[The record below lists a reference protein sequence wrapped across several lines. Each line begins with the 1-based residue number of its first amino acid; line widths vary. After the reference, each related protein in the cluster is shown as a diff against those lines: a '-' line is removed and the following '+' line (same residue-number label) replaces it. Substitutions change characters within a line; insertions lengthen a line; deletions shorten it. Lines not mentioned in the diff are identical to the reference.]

1 MVMPVNGPFTD
12 PFDLIKLREDI
23 FAADLIIAAAGWLD
37 LFTWLAGNP
46 SDLAGICTGLG
57 IREHPADVAMTLCT
71 AMGLVRREGEV
82 FFTTRKADEF
92 LVQGSPWDLRPY
104 LASLKDRP
112 TCVMMLEVLRTGV
125 PASWGGK
132 KDEAEWQE
140 AMLREEFADSFTAA
154 MDTRGAYLAPHMAA
168 ALECEGHGRLLDI
181 AGGSGVYACAVAE
194 RHPHVAAAVLERPP
208 VDKVARR
215 AVERRGLAG
224 RVDVMAGDMFADELP
239 SGFDVHLFS
248 NVLHDWG
255 MESCRDL
262 LSRSFRTLEPGGM
275 VVVHDCHL
283 DAGKAG
289 PLEVAQ
295 YSVLFMFLTEG
306 KCYSLDEMEEMLTM
320 AGFKDVRHVPTVVY
334 RSLVTARK
342 PG

>member
-1 MVMPVNGPFTD
+1 MLPAND
-12 PFDLIKLREDI
+12 PYDLIKLREDI
-23 FAADLIIAAAGWLD
+23 FAADLIIAAVGWLD
-37 LFTWLAGNP
+37 LFTWLERHP
-46 SDLAGICTGLG
+46 SDLAGICAGLG
-57 IREHPADVAMTLCT
+57 LKEHPADVAMTLCA
-71 AMGLVRREGEV
+71 AMGLVSREGNA
-82 FFTTRKADEF
+82 FTVTDKAREF
-92 LVQGSPWDLRPY
+92 LVEGSPWDLRPY

-132 KDEAEWQE
+132 VDEEEWQD

-154 MDTRGAYLAPHMAA
+154 MDTRGAYLAPHLAER
-168 ALECEGHGRLLDI
+168 LDCEGFTRLLDV
-181 AGGSGVYACAVAE
+181 AGGSGVYACAVVE
-194 RHPHVAAAVLERPP
+194 RHPHMRASVLERPP
-208 VDKVARR
+208 VDAVARR

-224 RVDVMAGDMFADELP
+224 RVDVTAGDMFAEGLP
-239 SGFDVHLFS
+239 PGFDMHLFS

-255 MESCRDL
+255 EESCRDL
-262 LSRSFRTLEPGGM
+262 LARSFEALEPGGC

-283 DAGKAG
+283 DAGKNG

-306 KCYSLDEMEEMLTM
+306 KCYSLDEMEDMLRG
-320 AGFKDVRHVPTVVY
+320 AGFEDVRYVPSVAY

-342 PG
+342 PA

>member
-1 MVMPVNGPFTD
+1 MLPSND
-12 PFDLIKLREDI
+12 PYDLIKLREDI
-23 FAADLIIAAAGWLD
+23 FAADLVIAAAGWLD
-37 LFTWLAGNP
+37 LFTWLSRNP
-46 SDLAGICTGLG
+46 SDLAGICAGLG
-57 IREHPADVAMTLCT
+57 IMEHPADVTMTLCT
-71 AMGLVRREGEV
+71 AMGLVRKEGEV
-82 FFTTRKADEF
+82 FFATDKAEEF
-92 LVQGSPWDLRPY
+92 LAEGSPWDLRPY

-168 ALECEGHGRLLDI
+168 ALECGGYGRLLDI

-194 RHPHVAAAVLERPP
+194 RHPHMKAAVLERPP
-208 VDKVARR
+208 VDAVAGR
-215 AVERRGLAG
+215 AIERRGLSG
-224 RVDVMAGDMFADELP
+224 RVEVRAGDMFSGELP
-239 SGFDVHLFS
+239 GGFDVHLLS

-255 MESCRDL
+255 TESCRDL
-262 LSRSFRTLEPGGM
+262 LARSFRALEPGGM
-275 VVVHDCHL
+275 LVVHDCHL

-306 KCYSLDEMEEMLTM
+306 KCYSLDEMEEMLTT
-320 AGFKDVRHVPTVVY
+320 AGFTDMRHVPTVVY